1 MPFTKPKLTLQRA
14 RASKGSEAVAGQKDS
29 GGGSKFRAVD
39 LAKLLSTEVM
49 DTADAASFL
58 GIAKASLEYA
68 AYRGRIAFVR
78 YGNKKLF
85 TRQDLTDYANN
96 RGRGKESR
104 LETVEPE
111 IVTRKSSTDASSK
124 P

>member
-1 MPFTKPKLTLQRA
+1 MANTEDGDGPR
-14 RASKGSEAVAGQKDS
+14 E
-29 GGGSKFRAVD
+29 FRAVD
-39 LAKLLSTEVM
+39 LARLLETEVM

-85 TRQDLTDYANN
+85 TRQDLMDYAGN
-96 RGRGKESR
+96 RGRGRESR
-104 LETVEPE
+104 LATVEPE
-111 IVTRKSSTDASSK
+111 IVTRKPKTQ